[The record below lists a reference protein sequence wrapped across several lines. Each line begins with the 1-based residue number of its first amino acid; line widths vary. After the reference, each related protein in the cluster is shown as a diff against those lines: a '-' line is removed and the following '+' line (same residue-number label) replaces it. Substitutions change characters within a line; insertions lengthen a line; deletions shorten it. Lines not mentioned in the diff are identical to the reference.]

1 MNRALFTAATGL
13 SAQQLSLDVISNNL
27 ANANTVGFKKSRADF
42 QDLVYQQQRE
52 PGAAT
57 GPNSSLPTGMQ
68 IGLGVSAGTTVTSF
82 QQGTL
87 QNTGGDYD
95 IAIKGDGFFKIL
107 LPDGSTGYTRAG
119 NFAIDAQGKLVTTE
133 GYAVQPEVT
142 IPPNSKV
149 TSISSDGK
157 VNVIA
162 PGQSKATSAGQIQ
175 VTTFINPAGL
185 KNLGGNLFQATDA
198 SGQATDSNPGTAGAG
213 ALLHKSTEA
222 SNVDIVDEMVRMII
236 LQRTYDTNSK
246 VVQAADEMLS
256 TANNLKR

>member
-52 PGAAT
+52 PGAPT

-68 IGLGVSAGTTVTSF
+68 VGLGVSAGSTVASF
-82 QQGTL
+82 AQGTF
-87 QNTGGDYD
+87 QSTGGDYD
-95 IAIKGDGFFKIL
+95 VAIKGQGFFKIL
-107 LPDGSTGYTRAG
+107 LPDGTPAYTRAG
-119 NFAIDAQGKLVTTE
+119 NFAIDSQGKLVTTE
-133 GYAVQPEVT
+133 GYAVQPEIT
-142 IPPNSKV
+142 IPKEKTSV
-149 TSISSDGK
+149 SISPEGQVV
-157 VNVIA
+157 VNI
-162 PGQSKATSAGQIQ
+162 PGQANAQTVGTLQITSF
-175 VTTFINPAGL
+175 VNPAGL
-185 KNLGGNLFQATDA
+185 RAMGGNLFQATAA
-198 SGQATDSNPGTAGAG
+198 SGAATDSAPGAQGAG
-213 ALLHKSTEA
+213 TLMHKSIEA

-256 TANNLKR
+256 TTNNLKR